1 MVILDALKWSTT
13 LDESFQPEPYPS
25 LAHGHFDEAVAST
38 ILRKFTFPDSS
49 PEPYDN
55 E

>member
-38 ILRKFTFPDSS
+38 ILRKFKFP
-49 PEPYDN
+49 EWQIVYF
-55 E
+55 